1 MRLLRAA
8 LILACFDSSALPSI
22 FVAAICKDG
31 VVVVADS
38 RLTFTDNQ
46 TGQPVAYA
54 DGLNKIIRF
63 DSAVMAETGQG
74 FLTDQRFD
82 EFVKQ
87 FADSAGSLAADAI
100 LPALLQYGSR
110 KLAPDDL
117 EILKRQ
123 HMAVAKFRKGAPLLC
138 GYDGKYRPCVGKD
151 YIQSS
156 PTDFDKLRAKLP
168 AMAALAVADEARASM
183 QRYISATG
191 KNATMGGE
199 FSAVLLTASGIRD
212 LWTLENPLTARSLDE
227 LVTQVA
233 ARKIRVTLIPPAT
246 TADLERLLQ

>member
-8 LILACFDSSALPSI
+8 LILASFAGSAFPSI

-31 VVVVADS
+31 VVVIADS

-82 EFVKQ
+82 VFVKQ
-87 FADSAGSLAADAI
+87 FADSMGSLAADAI

-110 KLAPDDL
+110 KLALDDL

-123 HMAVAKFRKGAPLLC
+123 HMAVAKFSNGAPLLC
-138 GYDGKYRPCVGKD
+138 GYDVKYRPCVGKD

-156 PTDFDKLRAKLP
+156 PTDFDRLRAKLP
-168 AMAALAVADEARASM
+168 AMSALEVAAEARASM
-183 QRYISATG
+183 QRYIAATG
-191 KNATMGGE
+191 KSATMGGE

-212 LWTLENPLTARSLDE
+212 LWTLQNPITARSLDE
-227 LVTQVA
+227 LVDQVA
-233 ARKIRVTLIPPAT
+233 AHKIRVTLIPPAT